1 PWVRPQ
7 AAYYQR
13 ARGAA
18 VRHREAEEQVQ
29 RADVLV
35 VGREEP
41 PVDEALL
48 VAVVVVGLGAV
59 CGCGIRGHV
68 LPTSG
73 VLVCY
78 SVVLLRRACDRSACR
93 RGDALRIQRGGGRR
107 GIGFLARR
115 GSLCRRGGGRRGDG
129 SRRGGVGGLL
139 RSQPLA
145 ELGLRHGPD
154 NDRHEAVVLAAQH
167 GALAAVDARLLDVG
181 PGLV

>member
-48 VAVVVVGLGAV
+48 VAVVVVDLGAV

-78 SVVLLRRACDRSACR
+78 SVVLLRRAGRSAGR
-93 RGDALRIQRGGGRR
+93 RGGGLRVELRGGRR
-107 GIGFLARR
+107 GIGLF
-115 GSLCRRGGGRRGDG
+115 GRRGGLGRRG
-129 SRRGGVGGLL
+129 RGGRSRHRRAGGLL
-139 RSQPLA
+139 RGQPLA
-145 ELGLRHGPD
+145 ILG
-154 NDRHEAVVLAAQH
+154 
-167 GALAAVDARLLDVG
+167 
-181 PGLV
+181 